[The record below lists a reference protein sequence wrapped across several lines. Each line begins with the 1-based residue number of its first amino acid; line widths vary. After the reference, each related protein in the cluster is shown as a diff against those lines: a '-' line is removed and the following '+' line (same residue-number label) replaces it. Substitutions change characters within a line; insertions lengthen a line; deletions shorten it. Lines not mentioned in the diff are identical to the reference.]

1 MATWI
6 PGLISLGLSAFGNK
20 GPSREEMLA
29 DLKPFKDGLDEQLN
43 RINQYRD
50 RKSDFWVEQ
59 KNSLLNQAYNAG
71 DLSSMYNNR
80 MNFGA
85 ASGILNRQNQ
95 DTLTNNL
102 QNTGNLLNQS
112 WLNLQD
118 KTDNMYDKYLSGMN
132 QYSQALTGVR
142 TAQYQQKQD
151 RMSNITGLLNQFIT
165 PYDKAGS
172 KTLWQDMF
180 GYKDE

>member
-1 MATWI
+1 MSRCI

-29 DLKPFKDGLDEQLN
+29 DLKPFKDGLDDQLD

-50 RKSDFWVEQ
+50 RKGQFWQEQ
-59 KNSLLNQAYNAG
+59 KSSLLNQAYNAN

-85 ASGILNRQNQ
+85 SSGIVNRQNQ
-95 DTLTNNL
+95 DNLTSNI

-118 KTDNMYDKYLSGMN
+118 KSDNMYDKYLSGMN

-142 TAQYQQKQD
+142 TAEYEQGQD
-151 RMSNITGLLNQFIT
+151 RISNITGLLNQFIT
-165 PYDKAGS
+165 PYDKAGD
-172 KTLWQDMF
+172 KTLWEDMF
-180 GYKDE
+180 GG

>member
-1 MATWI
+1 
-6 PGLISLGLSAFGNK
+6 
-20 GPSREEMLA
+20 
-29 DLKPFKDGLDEQLN
+29 
-43 RINQYRD
+43 
-50 RKSDFWVEQ
+50 
-59 KNSLLNQAYNAG
+59 
-71 DLSSMYNNR
+71 MYNNR